1 MTLAN
6 GSISSLG
13 RTYRRPMMFSSD
25 GEDSNVTTG
34 AQVIDHPAAT
44 ATAFGPFRVFAVQ
57 RLLTKAGKPVQIGS
71 RAFDILIAL
80 LERPGELV
88 TKEELIARVWPS
100 TYVEQANLAVQIGG
114 LRRALGDG
122 QQGNR
127 YILNIPGRGY
137 RFVAPVTIEKVL
149 SPEAAAPRPVDR
161 DELPS
166 LYQAQIPTAAVV
178 PADGNEGPEQ
188 RPQQRRVLTIVRS
201 AGAGEAKAALALVEK
216 FLASHGDGLW
226 VVGVAPIEE
235 S

>member
-1 MTLAN
+1 MTLAQR
-6 GSISSLG
+6 SVSSLG

-25 GEDSNVTTG
+25 GEDPKTAAG
-34 AQVIDHPAAT
+34 AQVIGRPAAT
-44 ATAFGPFRVFAVQ
+44 AIAFGPFRVFLMQ
-57 RLLTKAGKPVQIGS
+57 RLLTKSDKPIQIGS
-71 RAFDILIAL
+71 RAFDILVAL

-88 TKEELIARVWPS
+88 SKEELIARVWPS
-100 TYVEQANLAVQIGG
+100 TFVEQANLAVQIGG

-122 QQGNR
+122 RQGNR

-137 RFVAPVTIEKVL
+137 RFVAPVTIET
-149 SPEAAAPRPVDR
+149 SASSETAAGMVDG
-161 DELPS
+161 EGLPS
-166 LYQAQIPTAAVV
+166 LYQAEIPTAAPVS
-178 PADGNEGPEQ
+178 ADGNEGPEQ

-216 FLASHGDGLW
+216 LLASHGDGLW

>member
-1 MTLAN
+1 MTLAQR
-6 GSISSLG
+6 SVSSLG

-25 GEDSNVTTG
+25 GEDSKVAAG
-34 AQVIDHPAAT
+34 AQVIGHPAAT
-44 ATAFGPFRVFAVQ
+44 AIAFGPFRVFLMQ
-57 RLLTKAGKPVQIGS
+57 RLLTKSDKPIQIGS
-71 RAFDILIAL
+71 RAFDILVAL

-88 TKEELIARVWPS
+88 SKEELIARVWPS
-100 TYVEQANLAVQIGG
+100 TFVEQANLAVQIGG

-122 QQGNR
+122 RQGNR

-137 RFVAPVTIEKVL
+137 RFVAPVTIET
-149 SPEAAAPRPVDR
+149 SASSETAAGMVDG

-166 LYQAQIPTAAVV
+166 LYQAEIPTAAVV
-178 PADGNEGPEQ
+178 PADDNEGPEQ

-216 FLASHGDGLW
+216 LLASHGDGLW